1 MKSNKVSMSVAILIA
16 LVTLALASCA
26 SARPFASPVYEG
38 PDAEAI
44 MQVWR
49 IYERGIDA
57 SDLDLWL
64 SLWDENG
71 IQFPPDEAMHRGK
84 AEIRAANVDFFPA
97 YQMRMKI
104 SPQEIV
110 VIGDYAY
117 SSGGY
122 VLDFSER
129 GSGEW
134 TQVDGKFLTVLRR
147 QADGSWKLWRDCFNS
162 NPPKD

>member
-1 MKSNKVSMSVAILIA
+1 MVSMLTAGLVALLA
-16 LVTLALASCA
+16 LALASCA
-26 SARPFASPVYEG
+26 SARPYASPVYQG

-49 IYERGIDA
+49 IYERGINA

-84 AEIRAANVDFFPA
+84 AEIRAANVNVFPILE
-97 YQMRMKI
+97 MRMTI
-104 SPQEIV
+104 SPQEIAV
-110 VIGDYAY
+110 LGDYAY

-134 TQVDGKFLTVLRR
+134 TQVDGKFLTILRR
-147 QADGSWKLWRDCFNS
+147 QADGGWKIWRDCFNYD
-162 NPPKD
+162 PPKE

>member
-1 MKSNKVSMSVAILIA
+1 MKSNKILLAVACLIA
-16 LVTLALASCA
+16 FLALASASCA

-44 MQVWR
+44 MHVWR
-49 IYERGIDA
+49 IYERGINT

-84 AEIRAANVDFFPA
+84 AEIRAANVDFFPILE
-97 YQMRMKI
+97 MRMSI
-104 SPQEIV
+104 SPQEIAV
-110 VIGDYAY
+110 LGDYAY
-117 SSGGY
+117 SSGSY

-134 TQVDGKFLTVLRR
+134 THVDGKFLTILRR

-162 NPPKD
+162 NPPKE